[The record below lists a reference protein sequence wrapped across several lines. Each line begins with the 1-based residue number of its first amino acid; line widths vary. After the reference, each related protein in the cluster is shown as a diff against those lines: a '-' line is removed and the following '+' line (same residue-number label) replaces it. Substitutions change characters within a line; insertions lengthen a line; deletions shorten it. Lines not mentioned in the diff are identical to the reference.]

1 MTKFQLLVN
10 DDRDVEGMSIDGL
23 NRYLWRHFLPATFDV
38 SSEERKRLTVRVALV
53 CI

>member
-1 MTKFQLLVN
+1 MTKLQLLVN
-10 DDRDVEGMSIDGL
+10 DDRDVEGMSIEAL

-38 SSEERKRLTVRVALV
+38 SSEERKRLTVALV